1 MKIVVEPLFLPQFK
15 IFGALI
21 ILFGIP
27 GFYALAIP
35 LMVKLLL
42 WVVVLGIGSFLL
54 LGTQILEIDKNHK
67 KYRSAVSLLGLINM
81 GAWKSFHSVENIFVK
96 QSKVSQKMALGPIEN
111 TLKGMVF
118 DAYLKI
124 SESEKIFLGSN
135 KSKERLLRK
144 INPMKAY
151 LDIPLVDHTA

>member
-35 LMVKLLL
+35 LLVKLLL